1 MCINKEIF
9 YHMQNKDIYDQSK
22 MCNHFD
28 DDPEKCNGSLGDDS
42 WHCIMKNF
50 AGSCVEADSSGSN
63 MDDNASYMRKRNVPA
78 CQQVFIDN
86 ITTSASYLGNDP
98 EYTKLTNESLQ
109 SGYIYDYISKNS
121 DSMENMCKK
130 IRYPNASITHADES
144 PVSGSDNDAEL
155 QYGGNILL

>member
-1 MCINKEIF
+1 
-9 YHMQNKDIYDQSK
+9 
-22 MCNHFD
+22 
-28 DDPEKCNGSLGDDS
+28 
-42 WHCIMKNF
+42 MKNF

-63 MDDNASYMRKRNVPA
+63 MDANASYMRKRNVPA

-144 PVSGSDNDAEL
+144 PVRDQITMQPSVNGNHHLL
-155 QYGGNILL
+155 QMYKTGADLTIRGFLEKTEFYGPFNINEPAYYYNNIFPPYCNSII